1 MLGVRTVVVA
11 WMVVLVMACDGEG
24 AGADA
29 GGDAA
34 QPGADASARP
44 DAGPIDGGPIDGGT
58 PVIPAEHPRIYLSAA
73 NRARLTSALDADAPA
88 AARFRAMVD
97 DEVAGTRQHY
107 AFRASD
113 AALMYALTGE
123 ERYATFAIE
132 MVDAHVAAEE
142 ARIESGQRAEV
153 AGDSYLYVGDTVGD
167 LALVYDWCFDR
178 LTEAQRTRWI
188 AYANQAVWNV
198 WNHEEAR
205 WGDATYPWSGWSVEN
220 PSNNYYYSFLEATM
234 LLGLATTGENDQAEA
249 WLEHFRTTKL
259 EEELR
264 PIFDRDLA
272 GGGSREGTGYGT
284 AMRRLFWLYD
294 LWHGTTGENLS
305 RMNRHTYDSL
315 AYLMH
320 STVPTLDR
328 LAPIGDHAR
337 ESSAA
342 LFDYHRAYA
351 LVLMHL
357 FPGDRLSRIGA
368 SFVRQS
374 SVPRAG
380 QFFMYFF
387 DFVHD
392 DAAFEAEPLAAL
404 STTYHAPGVGHV
416 FTRSS
421 WDEDAAWVGFI
432 AGPYTESHAHRDQG
446 SFLLY
451 HREWLAYDANVETH
465 SGIVQEEA
473 LHNLVRVEQ
482 GGEVVRMRAER
493 APAELVALDDEPRFT
508 YVAADVTPIYD
519 GHAAITRSE
528 RELVFL
534 RPDVVVIF
542 DRVDAQAD
550 ASRIFTLNTPI
561 DPVVS
566 GSTITMT
573 GAASSLVVHRVGGAG
588 SVSVTP
594 WREVDAGEYVG
605 GGYRVDVTET
615 GAAGRSRMLH
625 VLSIDGAVTSVSA
638 ADGAGTRGARIVK
651 SDGATVTVRFDEDWF
666 GANLEDAS
674 GTVRLGSGVEALPLF
689 AP

>member
-1 MLGVRTVVVA
+1 MFSSNRIA
-11 WMVVLVMACDGEG
+11 WVLVCLMACDGPTG
-24 AGADA
+24 SGPDGSTPQTD
-29 GGDAA
+29 GG
-34 QPGADASARP
+34 REP
-44 DAGPIDGGPIDGGT
+44 DAGPVDGGT
-58 PVIPAEHPRIYLSAA
+58 PIIPADHPRIYLDDA
-73 NRARLTSALDADAPA
+73 NRARLTSALEADAPA
-88 AARFRAMVD
+88 AARFRDMVD
-97 DEVAGTRQHY
+97 AELAGTEHY

-113 AALMYALTGE
+113 AALLYALTGE
-123 ERYATFAIE
+123 AGYATHAIE
-132 MVDAHVAAEE
+132 MVDAYVSAEE
-142 ARIESGQRAEV
+142 TRIAAGERAEV
-153 AGDSYLYVGDTVGD
+153 AGDSYLYVGDVVGD

-178 LTEAQRTRWI
+178 LTEAQRARWI

-205 WGDATYPWSGWSVEN
+205 WGDAVHPWSGWSIDN

-249 WLEHFRTTKL
+249 WIERFRTTKL
-259 EEELR
+259 DEQLR
-264 PIFDRDLA
+264 PIFDRDLV

-294 LWHGTTGENLS
+294 LWHGTTGESLS

-337 ESSAA
+337 DSSAA

-351 LVLMHL
+351 LVLMRL
-357 FPGDRLSRIGA
+357 FAGDRLAEVGA

-374 SVPRAG
+374 SVPEVG
-380 QFFMYFF
+380 QYFMYFY

-392 DAAFEAEPLAAL
+392 DAAVEAEPLAAL
-404 STTYHAPGVGHV
+404 STTYHASGVGHV

-421 WDEDAAWVGFI
+421 WDEDAAWVGVI

-451 HREWLAYDANVETH
+451 HREWLAYDANVESH
-465 SGIVQEEA
+465 SGIVQDES
-473 LHNLVRVEQ
+473 LHNLVRIEQ

-493 APAELVALDDEPRFT
+493 SPAQLVALEDDARFT
-508 YVAADVTPIYD
+508 YVATDVTPIYD

-534 RPDVVVIF
+534 RPGVVVVF
-542 DRVDAQAD
+542 DRVDAASD

-561 DPVVS
+561 TPEAS

-573 GAASSLVVHRVGGAG
+573 GTESSLVVHRVGGSG
-588 SVSVTP
+588 TVSVTAWP
-594 WREVDAGEYVG
+594 DVDAAEYG
-605 GGYRVDVTET
+605 GGHRIDVTET
-615 GAAGRSRMLH
+615 GAGGRSRMLH
-625 VLSIDGAVTSVSA
+625 VLSIDGAVTAVSA
-638 ADGAGTRGARIVK
+638 ADAAGTRGVRIER
-651 SDGATVTVRFDEDWF
+651 SGGEIVTVRFQEDAF
-666 GANLEDAS
+666 GAALEDAS
-674 GTVRLGSGVEALPLF
+674 GTVTLGEGVEALPLF

>member
-1 MLGVRTVVVA
+1 M
-11 WMVVLVMACDGEG
+11 
-24 AGADA
+24 
-29 GGDAA
+29 
-34 QPGADASARP
+34 S
-44 DAGPIDGGPIDGGT
+44 
-58 PVIPAEHPRIYLSAA
+58 
-73 NRARLTSALDADAPA
+73 
-88 AARFRAMVD
+88 
-97 DEVAGTRQHY
+97 
-107 AFRASD
+107 
-113 AALMYALTGE
+113 
-123 ERYATFAIE
+123 
-132 MVDAHVAAEE
+132 AEE
-142 ARIESGQRAEV
+142 ARIAAGQRAEV
-153 AGDSYLYVGDTVGD
+153 AGDSYLYVGDTVGG

-178 LTEAQRTRWI
+178 LTDAQRTRWI

-205 WGDATYPWSGWSVEN
+205 WGDTVYGWSGWSVDN

-234 LLGLATTGENDQAEA
+234 LLGLATRGENDQADA
-249 WLEHFRTTKL
+249 WIEHFRTTKL

-264 PIFDRDLA
+264 PVFDRDLV
-272 GGGSREGTGYGT
+272 GGGSREGTGYGV

-294 LWHGTTGENLS
+294 LWHGTTSESLS

-337 ESSAA
+337 ESSAE

-357 FPGDRLSRIGA
+357 FPGERLSRVGA

-374 SVPRAG
+374 SVPRVG
-380 QFFMYFF
+380 QFFMRFF

-392 DAAFEAEPLAAL
+392 DAAVEAEPLSAL
-404 STTYHAPGVGHV
+404 STTYHASGVGHV
-416 FTRSS
+416 FARSS
-421 WDEDAAWVGFI
+421 WAEDATWLGVI

-465 SGIVQEEA
+465 SGIVQEEE

-482 GGEVVRMRAER
+482 GGAVVRMRAER
-493 APAELVALDDEPRFT
+493 TPAELVALDDDPRFT
-508 YVAADVTPIYD
+508 YVATDVTPIYD

-542 DRVDAQAD
+542 DRVDTQTD

-561 DPVVS
+561 EPAAS

-573 GAASSLVVHRVGGAG
+573 GAESSLVVHRIGGSG
-588 SVSVTP
+588 NVTVTP
-594 WREVDAGEYVG
+594 WRDVNASEYVG

-615 GAAGRSRMLH
+615 GAGGRSRMLH
-625 VLSIDGAVTSVSA
+625 VLSVDGAVTAVSA
-638 ADGAGTRGARIVK
+638 ADGAGTRGVRIER
-651 SDGATVTVRFDEDWF
+651 SGGDPVTVRFGEDAF
-666 GANLEDAS
+666 GASVEDAS
-674 GTVRLGSGVEALPLF
+674 GTVTLGARVEALPLF